1 VHGTSEAAH
10 ELDVGVL
17 FIGKENV
24 SHLDLCTGLDG
35 HAGYQTVKIGRVDG
49 ETVCGWKVVGSTLD
63 SAFEA
68 DIQALPDLDRF
79 RHVACYVLI
88 LRAKGTA

>member
-1 VHGTSEAAH
+1 MFH
-10 ELDVGVL
+10 EVRKKTGNLEVPTEFKEQFSDL
-17 FIGKENV
+17 GKCPK
-24 SHLDLCTGLDG
+24 S
-35 HAGYQTVKIGRVDG
+35 YQTVKIGRVDR